1 MTSIK
6 RSLFVPFSTKDMFSL
21 VNDVER
27 YPEFL
32 PWCSS
37 SNVLMSDSTR
47 MEATL
52 SIAKGRFNY
61 NFSTINSLRED
72 ESISIELIDG
82 PFKNFSGLWQFTS
95 LDSGSSVKLEL
106 DFEFNG
112 VLLGAALSLASGM
125 MVDTLVNAF
134 KQRAYKIYES

>member
-72 ESISIELIDG
+72 ESISI
-82 PFKNFSGLWQFTS
+82 
-95 LDSGSSVKLEL
+95 
-106 DFEFNG
+106 
-112 VLLGAALSLASGM
+112 
-125 MVDTLVNAF
+125 
-134 KQRAYKIYES
+134 